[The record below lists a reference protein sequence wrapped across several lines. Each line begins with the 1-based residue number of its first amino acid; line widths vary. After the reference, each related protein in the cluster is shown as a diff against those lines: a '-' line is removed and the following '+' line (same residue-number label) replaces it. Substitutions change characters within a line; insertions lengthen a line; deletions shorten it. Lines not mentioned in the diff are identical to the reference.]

1 MGFWPVV
8 LNVLK
13 NSDVLVLIAD
23 ARVPEITTNKEIIKK
38 ASALNK
44 ELVLV
49 LNKTDLLD
57 KQTKEKIKIKYPNA
71 FLTSEKNYLEL
82 LRLRKHL
89 EALAEKQDRKSLRI
103 GIVGY
108 PNVGKS
114 TIINKLIPK
123 AKLKV
128 SPISG
133 TTKKTHWIRYKRL
146 RIMDSPGV
154 IPAQDTPETLG
165 LISGKSPQKIKNP
178 ENSAIRIIEFL
189 NKKDKNILKKFYNVN
204 SDNDYNLFL
213 QIGKKKGYLLKKG
226 EVDEQRTAIKIIE
239 DWQKGKIPL
248 KA

>member
-13 NSDVLVLIAD
+13 NSDVIVMIAD

-38 ASALNK
+38 ASLLNK
-44 ELVLV
+44 KTVLV

-57 KQTKEKIKIKYPNA
+57 RQTREKLKEKYPRA
-71 FLTSEKNYLEL
+71 FFTSEKNYLEL
-82 LRLRKHL
+82 LRLRKYL
-89 EALAEKQDRKSLRI
+89 ESLAEKQDRKSLRI

-146 RIMDSPGV
+146 RFMDSPGV
-154 IPAQDTPETLG
+154 IPSQDTPETLG
-165 LISGKSPQKIKNP
+165 LISGKSPQKIKYP
-178 ENSAIRIIEFL
+178 EKSAIRIIEFL
-189 NKKDKNILKKFYNVN
+189 NKKDKNILKKFYEVE
-204 SDNDYNLFL
+204 SDNNYELFL
-213 QIGKKKGYLLKKG
+213 QIGKKKGFLLKKG
-226 EVDEQRTAIKIIE
+226 EIDEQRTAIKIIE
-239 DWQKGKIPL
+239 DWQKGKISL
-248 KA
+248 KV